1 MLNKTLQL
9 LYSDGRLFDLIDV
22 LDQLHSA
29 ASEGYLHKLT
39 TLETPE
45 LLEVLRELVYTTQE
59 AISEIEDANGIQ
71 SDAAANLRVL
81 PKAAGGTTEL
91 HH

>member
-9 LYSDGRLFDLIDV
+9 LYSDARLFDLIDM

-29 ASEGYLHKLT
+29 AGEGYLNKLT

-45 LLEVLRELVYTTQE
+45 LLEVLRELVYTAQE
-59 AISEIEDANGIQ
+59 TISELEASEQ
-71 SDAAANLRVL
+71 SDAKPALRIL
-81 PKAAGGTTEL
+81 PRAAGDAEL

>member
-9 LYSDGRLFDLIDV
+9 LYTDARLFDLIDV

-29 ASEGYLHKLT
+29 ASEGYVHKLT
-39 TLETPE
+39 TLDTPE
-45 LLEVLRELVYTTQE
+45 LLEVLHELVYTAQE
-59 AISEIEDANGIQ
+59 TISELEADQLADAKP
-71 SDAAANLRVL
+71 SLRVL
-81 PKAAGGTTEL
+81 PRAAGDAEL